1 MWITNVRISK
11 KAITKL
17 KDYVKDKIA
26 FKMKLINL
34 MNSNIA
40 RMCMVY
46 YLEQRENESFFN

>member
-17 KDYVKDKIA
+17 AV
-26 FKMKLINL
+26 KMKLINL

>member
-11 KAITKL
+11 KTITKL
-17 KDYVKDKIA
+17 KEAV
-26 FKMKLINL
+26 KMKLINL